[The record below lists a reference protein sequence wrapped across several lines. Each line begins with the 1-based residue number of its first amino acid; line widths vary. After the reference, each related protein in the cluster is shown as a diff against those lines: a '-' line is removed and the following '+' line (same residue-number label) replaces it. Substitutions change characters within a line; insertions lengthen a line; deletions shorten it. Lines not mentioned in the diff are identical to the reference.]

1 MEISGKFRATFHL
14 NGRSQNSR
22 SRVQSQNHGTLLN
35 PHFMNINGNLWIFMN
50 FERALR
56 VCLFLNTFL
65 ERSFEF
71 VKCLVCQLC
80 FCTLDFVWIPFSGV
94 KFKIFSKSFQFFLP
108 ILINLVKNL
117 TQNHLKKVYFPSF
130 WSKSV
135 WFLDQNFW
143 QIFFYLSIELILT
156 LPYLWNRVY
165 HPGLNG
171 RRPVVPFKVRIDTWR
186 LAFISE

>member
-1 MEISGKFRATFHL
+1 MAVHKIPVHVCNPRTRE
-14 NGRSQNSR
+14 
-22 SRVQSQNHGTLLN
+22 TLLN

-108 ILINLVKNL
+108 ILINVVKNL
-117 TQNHLKKVYFPSF
+117 TQNHFKKVYFASF

-143 QIFFYLSIELILT
+143 QNFFIFPLNWYLHYHIYEIESRAQRTVLM
-156 LPYLWNRVY
+156 
-165 HPGLNG
+165 
-171 RRPVVPFKVRIDTWR
+171 VPFKVRIDTWR

>member
-1 MEISGKFRATFHL
+1 MSKYQFHL
-14 NGRSQNSR
+14 LGFFINFYFLKHFILVQLWIFTFLQKDSRLSR
-22 SRVQSQNHGTLLN
+22 SIECQFDGNFGKIWENFGAHTIQMTVHKIPVHVCNLRTHGTLLN

-94 KFKIFSKSFQFFLP
+94 KFKIFSKFF
-108 ILINLVKNL
+108 
-117 TQNHLKKVYFPSF
+117 
-130 WSKSV
+130 SKFSS
-135 WFLDQNFW
+135 DT
-143 QIFFYLSIELILT
+143 YK
-156 LPYLWNRVY
+156 
-165 HPGLNG
+165 
-171 RRPVVPFKVRIDTWR
+171 RRQRPHTEP
-186 LAFISE
+186 L

>member
-1 MEISGKFRATFHL
+1 MSIW
-14 NGRSQNSR
+14 GRNFGANTSQMTVHKIPVHVCNPR
-22 SRVQSQNHGTLLN
+22 TRETLLN

-117 TQNHLKKVYFPSF
+117 TQNHLKKVYFASF

-135 WFLDQNFW
+135 WFLDQNSW
-143 QIFFYLSIELILT
+143 QFLFYLSIELVLI
-156 LPYLWNRVY
+156 LPYLWNKLESQDLKD
-165 HPGLNG
+165 GLTILTLDLQG
-171 RRPVVPFKVRIDTWR
+171 
-186 LAFISE
+186 S

>member
-1 MEISGKFRATFHL
+1 MAVHKIPVHVCNPRTRE
-14 NGRSQNSR
+14 
-22 SRVQSQNHGTLLN
+22 TLLN

-108 ILINLVKNL
+108 ILINVVKDL
-117 TQNHLKKVYFPSF
+117 TQNHFKKVYFASF

-143 QIFFYLSIELILT
+143 QNFFIFPLNWYLHYHIYEIESRAQRTTFQCSIQGSHWHVTSCI
-156 LPYLWNRVY
+156 YI
-165 HPGLNG
+165 
-171 RRPVVPFKVRIDTWR
+171 RIN
-186 LAFISE
+186 SV

>member
-1 MEISGKFRATFHL
+1 MAVHKIPVHVCNPRTRE
-14 NGRSQNSR
+14 
-22 SRVQSQNHGTLLN
+22 TLLN

-108 ILINLVKNL
+108 ILINVVKDL
-117 TQNHLKKVYFPSF
+117 TQNHFKKVYFASF

-143 QIFFYLSIELILT
+143 QNIFLSFH
-156 LPYLWNRVY
+156 W
-165 HPGLNG
+165 
-171 RRPVVPFKVRIDTWR
+171 IDTYITI
-186 LAFISE
+186 FMK